1 MKECYGQKGDGDARG
16 LGNTI
21 NVRYSK
27 SECN

>member
-1 MKECYGQKGDGDARG
+1 MKVCYGQKGDGDARG

-21 NVRYSK
+21 NVRYSR